1 MRKVFISAIKIKK
14 EATVPAF
21 RSCDFDLGDKKFF
34 APVSY
39 LLDANLEDGDDV
51 LVLTGITDNAD
62 PRENYEK
69 KLKPELE
76 RILEAHH
83 AKYELR
89 EVTEPDPE
97 KDRELM
103 DSLTFSRFFKEV
115 ADRLQDGDRI
125 YADMTFGMKCYT
137 LGMFI
142 AMAYAAKAGVD
153 VDVERMIY
161 SEYYRGNGEVEPAS
175 DIIDITSLF
184 YINTMTSNAAPGQKK
199 SMDNFLKLM
208 IG

>member
-1 MRKVFISAIKIKK
+1 MQKVFISPIKMKK
-14 EATVPAF
+14 AEQAPVF
-21 RSCDFDLGDKKFF
+21 QSRDFDLGDKKFF
-34 APVSY
+34 APISY
-39 LLDANLEDGDDV
+39 LMYANLESGDDV
-51 LVLTGITDNAD
+51 LVLTGVTDTD
-62 PRENYEK
+62 VPRENYEQH
-69 KLKPELE
+69 LKPELQ

-83 AKYELR
+83 VTYQIQ
-89 EVTEPDPE
+89 EVKEPDIDTE
-97 KDRELM
+97 REIQ
-103 DSLTFSRFFKEV
+103 DSLTFSEFFRAV
-115 ADRLQDGDRI
+115 ADCLQDGDRI
-125 YADMTFGMKCYT
+125 YADMTYGMKCYT

-161 SEYYRGNGEVEPAS
+161 AQFYKGEKETPATS

-184 YINTMTSNAAPGQKK
+184 YINTMVSNAASGQKK

>member
-14 EATVPAF
+14 EDTVPTF
-21 RSCDFDLGDKKFF
+21 RSRDFDLGDKKFF
-34 APVSY
+34 APISY
-39 LLDANLEDGDDV
+39 LMDANLEDGDDV
-51 LVLTGITDNAD
+51 LVLTGITDNAN
-62 PRENYEK
+62 PRENYEE

-76 RILEAHH
+76 RILEAHR
-83 AKYELR
+83 AKYEFK
-89 EVTEPDPE
+89 EVTEPDPD

-103 DSLTFSRFFKEV
+103 DSLTFSRFFQEV
-115 ADRLQDGDRI
+115 ADCLQDGDRI

-161 SEYYRGNGEVEPAS
+161 SEFYRGNEEREPAS

>member
-21 RSCDFDLGDKKFF
+21 RSRDFDLGDKKFF

-39 LLDANLEDGDDV
+39 LLDANLEDGDGV

>member
-14 EATVPAF
+14 EDTVPTF
-21 RSCDFDLGDKKFF
+21 RSRDFDLGDKKFF
-34 APVSY
+34 APISY
-39 LLDANLEDGDDV
+39 LMDANLEDGDDV
-51 LVLTGITDNAD
+51 LVLTGITDNAN
-62 PRENYEK
+62 PRENYEE

-115 ADRLQDGDRI
+115 ADCLQDGDRI

>member
-21 RSCDFDLGDKKFF
+21 RSRDFDLGDKKFF

-115 ADRLQDGDRI
+115 RHEVLHARDVHRDGVCSESGRGRRRGAHDLFGILPRQWRGGAGIRHHRHHEPVLHQHDDQQRGTGTEKEHGQLLEAHDRLMRKEVGKLCPDGTI
-125 YADMTFGMKCYT
+125 
-137 LGMFI
+137 
-142 AMAYAAKAGVD
+142 
-153 VDVERMIY
+153 
-161 SEYYRGNGEVEPAS
+161 
-175 DIIDITSLF
+175 
-184 YINTMTSNAAPGQKK
+184 
-199 SMDNFLKLM
+199 
-208 IG
+208 

>member
-1 MRKVFISAIKIKK
+1 M
-14 EATVPAF
+14 
-21 RSCDFDLGDKKFF
+21 
-34 APVSY
+34 
-39 LLDANLEDGDDV
+39 

>member
-14 EATVPAF
+14 EDTVPTF
-21 RSCDFDLGDKKFF
+21 RSRDFDLAGKKFF
-34 APVSY
+34 APISY
-39 LLDANLEDGDDV
+39 LMDANIEDGDDV
-51 LVLTGITDNAD
+51 LVLTGITDNAN
-62 PRENYEK
+62 PRENYEE

-83 AKYELR
+83 AKYEFK
-89 EVTEPDPE
+89 EVTEPDPD

-115 ADRLQDGDRI
+115 ADCLQDGDRI

-153 VDVERMIY
+153 VDVDRMIY
-161 SEYYRGNGEVEPAS
+161 SEFYRGNEEREPAS